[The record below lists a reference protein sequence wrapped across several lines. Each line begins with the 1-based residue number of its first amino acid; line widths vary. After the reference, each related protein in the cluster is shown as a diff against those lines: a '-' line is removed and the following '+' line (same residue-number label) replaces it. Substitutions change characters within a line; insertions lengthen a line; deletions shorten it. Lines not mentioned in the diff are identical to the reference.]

1 MHLLLTDRLVCPR
14 CGPPFGLILLAEE
27 IRERRVLEGDL
38 GCAHCSER
46 YPVRDGFADLR
57 LPPRAAPSPSEKDP
71 ANEPLERDE
80 AVRLGALMGVTE
92 GPGALL
98 VKGPSARYA
107 GFLAELIERVEVVGV
122 EPTLAGEPESE
133 GVSRLAAG
141 PVLPFYGGSF
151 RALVLSGKTSVADID
166 EAVRVTAPRG
176 RVVILDAPAGIR
188 GRLQE
193 LGTKV
198 LLEEGGVLVA
208 ERPSSKA
215 PPLITLRGP

>member
-1 MHLLLTDRLVCPR
+1 MHILLTDRLVCPR

-27 IRERRVLEGDL
+27 IRDRRVLEGDL

-46 YPVRDGFADLR
+46 YPVREGFGDLR
-57 LPPRAAPSPSEKDP
+57 LPPRETLLPPDEEESGGA
-71 ANEPLERDE
+71 LEGDE

-98 VKGPSARYA
+98 LKGPSARYA
-107 GFLAELIERVEVVGV
+107 RLVAGLIEGVEVVGV
-122 EPTLAGEPESE
+122 DPSLAGQAESE
-133 GVSRLAAG
+133 GVSRLASG
-141 PVLPFYGGSF
+141 PNLPFYEGTF
-151 RALVLSGKTSVADID
+151 RGLVLSGAVDWSELD

-176 RVVILDAPAGIR
+176 RVVVLNAPEGAHGKLR
-188 GRLQE
+188 E

-198 LLEEGGVLVA
+198 LLEEGGVLVV
-208 ERPSSKA
+208 ERPSSEA